1 MKPKYPYPLE
11 KFYSHRIPWDEEL
24 FEPRIR
30 DLLDTGNLSNM
41 DRCMLRLRSD
51 QARELG
57 DARFLLK
64 FLEMVLPELFDEKL
78 MREIAKEIS
87 QRVDSTNA
95 SNSVLPTA

>member
-11 KFYSHRIPWDEEL
+11 KYYSEPIPWEEEL

-30 DLLDTGNLSNM
+30 DLLDNDNLSNM
-41 DRCMLRLRSD
+41 NRCMLRVRSD

-64 FLEMVLPELFDEKL
+64 FLKLVLPELFDEAYMEQL
-78 MREIAKEIS
+78 RKEIES
-87 QRVDSTNA
+87 
-95 SNSVLPTA
+95 